1 MSALQ
6 LSVLAKACREIS
18 DRSFGGYCT
27 SIKLPHVFRLKVGI
41 KVREMGL
48 FGFALNVKPNLVLF
62 IFRTFIVC
70 L

>member
-1 MSALQ
+1 MSVLE

-27 SIKLPHVFRLKVGI
+27 SIKLPHIFRLKKLKSGKWVW
-41 KVREMGL
+41 
-48 FGFALNVKPNLVLF
+48 FGFALNIKPNLVLF

>member
-48 FGFALNVKPNLVLF
+48 VWFCTERKA
-62 IFRTFIVC
+62 
-70 L
+70 